1 MQSLVYHHNPDEV
14 PPADRPF
21 VTLVALAN
29 SYANLLKIGSA
40 GDVVENHHP
49 IIPYL
54 LEQSRLDWTILNSL
68 RDQVLEAIE
77 KARIFLEISHKG

>member
-1 MQSLVYHHNPDEV
+1 LGHHHKPDEV
-14 PPADRPF
+14 SPTNRPF

-40 GDVVENHHP
+40 GDVAGNHHP
-49 IIPYL
+49 VIPFL
-54 LEQSRLDWTILNSL
+54 LEQSELDWTILNNL

-77 KARIFLEISHKG
+77 KAKIFLEISHNG